1 MVKIEIVKLLDG
13 EHEILINLV
22 LGVVYEKAVGGEEN
36 EWIGLGQIVQFEDV
50 ELVGF
55 ELFHYFG
62 DIVFNGDVYE
72 V

>member
-1 MVKIEIVKLLDG
+1 MIKIEIVKLLDG

-50 ELVGF
+50 EFVGF
-55 ELFHYFG
+55 ELFHDFG
-62 DIVFNGDVYE
+62 DIVFYGDVYE